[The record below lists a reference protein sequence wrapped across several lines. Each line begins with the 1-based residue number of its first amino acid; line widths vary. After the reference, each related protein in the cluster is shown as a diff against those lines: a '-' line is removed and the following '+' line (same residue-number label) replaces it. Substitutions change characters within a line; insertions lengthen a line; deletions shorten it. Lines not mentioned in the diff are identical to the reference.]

1 MKLHG
6 ALRVQGVLADVQR
19 APPLFCLAM
28 LVARARLNRPNG
40 MRTCLQLPAYGY
52 YQIPIHL

>member
-1 MKLHG
+1 MKSHEG
-6 ALRVQGVLADVQR
+6 APRRWWMCSVLLPFLRDGAYGH
-19 APPLFCLAM
+19 
-28 LVARARLNRPNG
+28 VARARLNRPDG